1 MFLQTDFKED
11 DVKNILIKASI
22 IAAVIMAA
30 CVFMAFIEGSQ
41 HQIAKK
47 WADPEE
53 APCVMFNPET
63 GAAEGYIKYADLDG
77 DGKEEIIVPYR
88 MKISQETRE
97 NKASIYTQILSIDIV
112 RNGKKIKGFIEI
124 DLAYTRAPKP
134 YITTA
139 KIFPGETQKIFLMIY
154 DGVDKEKVDQADKR
168 CTILWNGLD
177 AKDQKREKQEF
188 ESAKMPWRFIL
199 KQFSPGTPTLTEFY
213 SKTEESSGKFYIK
226 TIMKDAK
233 WPPIPMKEIK
243 AFEEEVKKYQENI
256 FWEYSY

>member
-1 MFLQTDFKED
+1 MRKT
-11 DVKNILIKASI
+11 ILIAG
-22 IAAVIMAA
+22 VILAA
-30 CVFMAFIEGSQ
+30 CVLTAFVEGSQ
-41 HQIAKK
+41 QQIAKK
-47 WADPEE
+47 WADPGE
-53 APCVMFNPET
+53 APCVMFNPES
-63 GAAEGYIKYADLDG
+63 GAAEGYIKYTDLDG
-77 DGKEEIIVPYR
+77 DGKEEIIIPYR
-88 MKISQETRE
+88 IRISQQAMED
-97 NKASIYTQILSIDIV
+97 KASIYTQALSIDII

-124 DLAYTRAPKP
+124 ELAYSRAPKP

-139 KIFPGETQKIFLMIY
+139 KVFPGEAPKTFLMVY
-154 DGVDKEKVDQADKR
+154 DGVDKEKLDQADKR

-199 KQFSPGTPTLTEFY
+199 KQFSRGTPTITEFY

-243 AFEEEVKKYQENI
+243 AFEDEVKKYQEHI
-256 FWEYSY
+256 FWEYAY